1 MRNKFLINQ
10 GKEGKRKQIYQKII
24 ITLLALSV
32 LRLGNLIPLPY
43 FDRQALK
50 EAFSSLDEN
59 NYLVRIMAMYS
70 AGSSPFLS
78 FFSLGILPYINASII
93 IDLLSS
99 FILPLEKIQE
109 EGESGKKTL
118 NFYKKILTFIIASI
132 QGSSLLLYFKDYFY
146 EFNSFSF
153 CFALSTLITGAMLAI
168 FITNKIDTKG
178 IGNGTSIIIF
188 TNIILAFV
196 KKQDLFINSKF
207 IDIFI
212 LSFFIFLVSILQK
225 ARVNIPLVSARQLAF
240 YEEEDLKKRNLNIK
254 TSFQS
259 DQNGLSIKFN
269 QAGIFP
275 IIVASNIIPFFNFL
289 EGTFFRNLIYLLYN
303 FFVISFNYFYT
314 SIFWDPE
321 KISKQLSKASVS
333 IIDIR
338 PGKETISHL
347 QNIVKSSSLVGGICL
362 AFLGVLYDFFT
373 KFFQLTLLSQLNV
386 SSLMILTGVAFEI
399 QKYLCSLYQSLQ
411 DEAIKKYES

>member
-1 MRNKFLINQ
+1 MRNKFFISQ
-10 GKEGKRKQIYQKII
+10 EKEGKRKQIYKKII
-24 ITLLALSV
+24 ITLLALCI

-43 FDRQALK
+43 FDRPALK
-50 EAFSSLDEN
+50 EAFSALDEN
-59 NYLVRIMAMYS
+59 NYLVKIMAMYS
-70 AGSSPFLS
+70 AGSSSFLS

-99 FILPLEKIQE
+99 FLLPLEKIQE
-109 EGESGKKTL
+109 EGESGRKTL
-118 NFYKKILTFIIASI
+118 NSYKKILTFIIASI
-132 QGSSLLLYFKDYFY
+132 QGASLLLYFKDYFY
-146 EFNSFSF
+146 DFNPFSF
-153 CFALSTLITGAMLAI
+153 CFALSTLVAGAMLAV

-178 IGNGTSIIIF
+178 IGNGSSIIIF
-188 TNIILAFV
+188 TNIILALF
-196 KKQDLFINSKF
+196 KKPDFFINCKF
-207 IDIFI
+207 IDIF
-212 LSFFIFLVSILQK
+212 LLLFFIFLVSILQK

-240 YEEEDLKKRNLNIK
+240 YEEDEGKNKNLNTK
-254 TSFQS
+254 SSFNS

-275 IIVASNIIPFFNFL
+275 IIVASNLIPFFNFL
-289 EGTFFRNLIYLLYN
+289 EGSFFRNLIYLLYN

-314 SIFWDPE
+314 LIFWDPE

-333 IIDIR
+333 IVDIR
-338 PGKETISHL
+338 PGKESISHL

-362 AFLGVLYDFFT
+362 TFLGLFYDFST
-373 KFFQLTLLSQLNV
+373 KFFQLTLLNQLNV
-386 SSLMILTGVAFEI
+386 SSLIILTGVAFEI